1 MRRTTESK
9 TLDSERDK
17 KLAGLLGLAQRGDQ
31 VAYEEFLI
39 ETAAILRGYL
49 GKRMEYQ
56 MVEDVLQ
63 DTLLSIHRFLHT
75 YLPGRPVGPW
85 LYAICSNRV
94 VDFYRRKRRIQL
106 VESDVEINEE
116 AALRTERGNESP
128 LGNAVDALRKL
139 PERQRRIIELLKIQG
154 LSVKEVATQ
163 TGMSESSVKVTA
175 FRGYE
180 AIRKLFGI
188 KK

>member
-1 MRRTTESK
+1 MCDPAEYRE
-9 TLDSERDK
+9 LDSERDR
-17 KLAGLLGLAQRGDQ
+17 KLAGLLVLAQQGDQ

-39 ETAAILRGYL
+39 ETAVILRRFL
-49 GKRMEYQ
+49 SKRMDYE

-63 DTLLSIHRFLHT
+63 DTLLSVHRFLHT

-85 LYAICSNRV
+85 LYAICGNRM

-106 VESDVEINEE
+106 VESGLDVNDE
-116 AALRTERGNESP
+116 AVSQIEHKDRSTN
-128 LGNAVDALRKL
+128 GNAMDALKRL
-139 PERQRRIIELLKIQG
+139 PERQRRIIGMLKIHG

-163 TGMSESSVKVTA
+163 TGMSESAVKITA

-180 AIRKLFGI
+180 TIRKLFGI

>member
-1 MRRTTESK
+1 MSDQAEYRE
-9 TLDSERDK
+9 LDSERDR
-17 KLAGLLGLAQRGDQ
+17 KLAGLLVLAQQGDQ

-39 ETAAILRGYL
+39 ETAGILRRFL
-49 GKRMEYQ
+49 SKRMDFD

-63 DTLLSIHRFLHT
+63 DTLLSVHRFLHT

-85 LYAICSNRV
+85 LYAICGNRM

-106 VESDVEINEE
+106 VESGLDVNDQAVSQIEHEDRSTN
-116 AALRTERGNESP
+116 
-128 LGNAVDALRKL
+128 GNALDALKRL
-139 PERQRRIIELLKIQG
+139 PERQRLVIGMLKIHG

-163 TGMSESSVKVTA
+163 TGMSESAVKVTA

-180 AIRKLFGI
+180 TIRKLFGI

>member
-1 MRRTTESK
+1 MRRITESK

-17 KLAGLLGLAQRGDQ
+17 KLTGLLTLAQQGDQ

-39 ETAAILRGYL
+39 ETAVILRGFL
-49 GKRMEYQ
+49 GRRMEYQ

-75 YLPGRPVGPW
+75 YRSGRPVGPW
-85 LYAICSNRV
+85 LYAICNNRM

-106 VESDVEINEE
+106 VESDVDISGE
-116 AALRTERGNESP
+116 APIRTERGNAP
-128 LGNAVDALRKL
+128 PIGNAVDALNKL
-139 PERQRRIIELLKIQG
+139 PKRQRRIIELLKIEG
-154 LSVKEVATQ
+154 LSVKEVAIH